1 LDLCA
6 CEQSITLSAY
16 SKSYFFFL
24 TEYNEEIYKLTK
36 LDHFSEVEK
45 MHFPIG
51 HPSDLTMQLMVLA
64 TECVRLKTVWRKQMN
79 YYGDNVMASFIYQ
92 V

>member
-1 LDLCA
+1 VHVSKVLHFLL
-6 CEQSITLSAY
+6 TLNHT
-16 SKSYFFFL
+16 FFL
-24 TEYNEEIYKLTK
+24 TECNEEIYKLTK

-64 TECVRLKTVWRKQMN
+64 TECVNPGLRQSGGNK
-79 YYGDNVMASFIYQ
+79 
-92 V
+92 